1 MHSLNMGAL
10 HISEIILLR
19 SLLSQMQLVT
29 DQVVGMVLSI
39 DSDAYHGLC
48 RP

>member
-1 MHSLNMGAL
+1 MHSSNMGAL
-10 HISEIILLR
+10 HISEIFYVC
-19 SLLSQMQLVT
+19 SLLSQMQLVI
-29 DQVVGMVLSI
+29 DQVVGMVLLI